1 MLRKTMLAFAAAAAL
16 GATALAPTSA
26 SAWGWHG
33 GWHGG
38 WGGWHG
44 PRFRVFAG
52 PVYAGP
58 VYGGCL
64 GRATGATPYPPAPP
78 LIKPRRLAP
87 PAPPGPKRHPPPPRA
102 PGAFSP

>member
-33 GWHGG
+33 GW
-38 WGGWHG
+38 GGWHG
-44 PRFRVFAG
+44 PGFRVFAG

-64 GRATGATPYPPAPP
+64 VRTWVATPYGPA
-78 LIKPRRLAP
+78 LRWINRCY
-87 PAPPGPKRHPPPPRA
+87 
-102 PGAFSP
+102 